1 MTKKILRGHQ
11 VADLTYYMM
20 PGSEK
25 CMNLSDAGTG
35 KTGSVCVRA
44 YQLSLDGVKTA
55 WAMPKSLLKKNKDE
69 LIEFTNLEPDQIVIV
84 DGTPQQRLEQIRR
97 PAEVYLMGFQR
108 WSEDWST
115 ILDYQPTI
123 RNCMVDEIHL
133 GYKGPKSQRTAG
145 YWDSMRQM
153 DFGIAMTGT
162 LISGKLETAYPAI
175 HAIEPRYYFD
185 YTDFLN
191 QHTIRDIWG
200 EIISW
205 TGHEKIRAILHRHG
219 IRRSFE
225 QVYGKESVIYQIE
238 RCDMSPS
245 QRKAY
250 TEFEEKGIVELEESF
265 LEAAPGGPHLM
276 RCRQIMQAPELFEGL
291 TKKGELTGKDE
302 RLLVYFAENKP
313 LGIFSVFQQEHQRIY
328 ELAKKFGRKPVIIN
342 GSVPAVKRAE
352 ADEGFRK
359 GVYDT
364 MIASPATAGIGYNWE
379 HCDHCIFTSLDYL
392 DDTFLQAR
400 RRFSRGTRTTP
411 LLVTVLE
418 YEDSIDQM
426 IFGILLRKS
435 RDANKVDP
443 TREVIN
449 LFRDKGAAK
458 EEADKAILNEV
469 NEPLSVRKAA

>member
-1 MTKKILRGHQ
+1 
-11 VADLTYYMM
+11 
-20 PGSEK
+20 
-25 CMNLSDAGTG
+25 
-35 KTGSVCVRA
+35 
-44 YQLSLDGVKTA
+44 
-55 WAMPKSLLKKNKDE
+55 
-69 LIEFTNLEPDQIVIV
+69 
-84 DGTPQQRLEQIRR
+84 
-97 PAEVYLMGFQR
+97 
-108 WSEDWST
+108 
-115 ILDYQPTI
+115 
-123 RNCMVDEIHL
+123 
-133 GYKGPKSQRTAG
+133 
-145 YWDSMRQM
+145 
-153 DFGIAMTGT
+153 
-162 LISGKLETAYPAI
+162 
-175 HAIEPRYYFD
+175 
-185 YTDFLN
+185 
-191 QHTIRDIWG
+191 
-200 EIISW
+200 
-205 TGHEKIRAILHRHG
+205 
-219 IRRSFE
+219 
-225 QVYGKESVIYQIE
+225 
-238 RCDMSPS
+238 
-245 QRKAY
+245 
-250 TEFEEKGIVELEESF
+250 
-265 LEAAPGGPHLM
+265 
-276 RCRQIMQAPELFEGL
+276 MQAPELFEGL